1 MKKTLIILERL
12 NEAYMKQRLLL
23 LMLGVQSVILALVV
37 LIYANTILSAG
48 KVNGELDYY
57 QVRFFYNMTSV
68 LIFVMISVYVP
79 FLLANSL
86 NKLYED
92 NIIEH
97 MLAVKISIKDIVFAV
112 YLRGLIYTFT
122 LVIATFPI
130 ISISYYFGGFGI
142 PKILRFLTLVFCYII
157 FLSSLSLFISSRIKD
172 KNGSLILAYIT
183 SIVMAVVMIL
193 NLSLLL
199 SSNVHLLSFSV
210 LPILLSLVFLSLA
223 RNTHIFNT

>member
-23 LMLGVQSVILALVV
+23 LMLGVQSVVLSLIV
-37 LIYANTILSAG
+37 LIYANTILSVG

-57 QVRFFYNMTSV
+57 QVRFFYSMTSI
-68 LIFVMISVYVP
+68 LIFVMISAYVP

-86 NKLYED
+86 NILYEN

-97 MLAVKISIKDIVFAV
+97 MLAVKISIKDIVFAA

-142 PKILRFLTLVFCYII
+142 PKIMRLITVIACYII
-157 FLSSLSLFISSRIKD
+157 FLSSLSIFISSRIKD

-183 SIVMAVVMIL
+183 SIVLAVTMIFNL
-193 NLSLLL
+193 NLLL
-199 SSNVHLLSFSV
+199 SSNMHLLLFVV
-210 LPILLSLVFLSLA
+210 LSIVLSLVFLSLA